1 MLSTYYVVARHF
13 PLIAILKG
21 KTGKA
26 NAVQGAIPQQ
36 ERAMPANL
44 PLRKPRCRGHGPL
57 LPRETRFVASP
68 GDRVGGLLP

>member
-1 MLSTYYVVARHF
+1 MLSTYCVVARHF

-44 PLRKPRCRGHGPL
+44 PLQPRCRGHGPL
-57 LPRETRFVASP
+57 LPRETRFVASH